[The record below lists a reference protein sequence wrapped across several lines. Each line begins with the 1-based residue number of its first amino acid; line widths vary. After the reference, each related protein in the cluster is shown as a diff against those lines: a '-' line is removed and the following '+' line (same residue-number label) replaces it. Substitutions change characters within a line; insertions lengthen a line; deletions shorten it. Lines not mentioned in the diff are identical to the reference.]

1 MRNLLKYLKHYKLQS
16 ILAPLFKLLEAAFEL
31 FVPMVVSAI
40 IDNGINVDGVGN
52 WQYIVYAC
60 LILAVLGVVGL
71 ICAVAAQYFAARAAV
86 GFSKELRH
94 DLFGKMQ

>member
-40 IDNGINVDGVGN
+40 IDNGINVDGAGN

-71 ICAVAAQYFAARAAV
+71 ICGARRRRVFKGTQTRFIRQNAIA
-86 GFSKELRH
+86 FI
-94 DLFGKMQ
+94 Q